1 MTYEDIAFGFNQ
13 NVCYKDLSKR
23 CFMIICFSRCLPSC
37 FFTDTI
43 RELTIQLSNPLT
55 NLNIRQSYL
64 ADRYCIGVNQYL
76 KEHTLYRLLV
86 RNSFQISMTSQR

>member
-13 NVCYKDLSKR
+13 NVCRKDLSKR

-64 ADRYCIGVNQYL
+64 ADRYCI
-76 KEHTLYRLLV
+76 
-86 RNSFQISMTSQR
+86 